1 MIVLFLNDYMLNDE
15 FVKDPENEKDV
26 RHFIRKGKLTLYF
39 AALANAWFFSWI
51 KSFIFSFK
59 YLQ

>member
-26 RHFIRKGKLTLYF
+26 IHFIRKGKLTLYF
-39 AALANAWFFSWI
+39 AALANA
-51 KSFIFSFK
+51 
-59 YLQ
+59 